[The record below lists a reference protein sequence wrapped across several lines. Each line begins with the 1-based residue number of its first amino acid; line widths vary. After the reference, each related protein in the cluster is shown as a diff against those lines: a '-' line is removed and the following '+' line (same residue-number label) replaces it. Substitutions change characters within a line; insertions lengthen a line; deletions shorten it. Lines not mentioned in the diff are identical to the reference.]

1 MMPFTLYY
9 VHWHLVCTQT
19 PRMCRQ
25 RMWAWFWDEI
35 RAKIHNNLIAFDF
48 RACWDWRTGNFISHG
63 STKIINGTEVME
75 KFFDEKRRIK
85 INNSC
90 SRVKER
96 ERDPYRPSI
105 LCTLFAN
112 DKQTEDQRQRVK
124 IFINRVTTIILYI
137 YNIRLEYQVRVNEAH
152 THTEKGKK
160 SYR

>member
-1 MMPFTLYY
+1 
-9 VHWHLVCTQT
+9 
-19 PRMCRQ
+19 
-25 RMWAWFWDEI
+25 
-35 RAKIHNNLIAFDF
+35 
-48 RACWDWRTGNFISHG
+48 
-63 STKIINGTEVME
+63 ME

-137 YNIRLEYQVRVNEAH
+137 YNIRLEYQFRVNEAH
-152 THTEKGKK
+152 THREREKILSLTVIMPTQTNKLFRNAFRNCNREITGGFF
-160 SYR
+160 SRDAFALISPFAGPLIQSSF